1 MDKQQVKQDKFE
13 GSSKRYLRELREK
26 WLKSR
31 KEEEQTNY
39 FKAVKEYNYS
49 LIMEGEI

>member
-1 MDKQQVKQDKFE
+1 MKEDKYN
-13 GSSKRYLRELREK
+13 GYSRRYLRELREK

-31 KEEEQTNY
+31 KEEAQSNY

-49 LIMEGEI
+49 LILEGEI